1 MNEKEYFYVGYYV
14 DIDGKFVLKI
24 GTTNDLKR
32 RQTEHNRNYHRA
44 KTHTLPSESSFLYL
58 WYIALSK
65 YNTLR
70 IEDRTRA
77 ELIAQG
83 IGEFVRNDRFVFD
96 TAPDFV
102 EIHIRKTYK
111 IPIV

>member
-96 TAPDFV
+96 TPPDFV

-111 IPIV
+111 ISIV